1 MYESFTVEDITYTG
15 GKKQTDG
22 WSDDVE
28 IVGAKEKVAP
38 TGNLTIEKL
47 IRFYEDHKN
56 DPELG
61 KVYQATL
68 YYLTNKRG

>member
-1 MYESFTVEDITYTG
+1 MHESFTVEDITYTG

-22 WSDDVE
+22 WNDDVE
-28 IVGAKEKVAP
+28 IVGKEKVIP
-38 TGNLTIEKL
+38 TGNMTIEKL
-47 IRFYEDHKN
+47 IRFYEDNKK

-61 KVYQATL
+61 KIYEATL